1 MRVSKPTS
9 PPDYLFLGALI
20 ILVVFGF
27 VMLASASS
35 DLAKDRFGDG
45 YYYIKHQAINGFAIG
60 ILGFLAGFLVYYRRW
75 ERFAIGFLVVN
86 IILLIL
92 VFTPLGVSVKGA
104 ARWLEIGSFSFQPG
118 EVLKLT
124 FLIYIAAWIING
136 KKRKKSFSEGLL
148 PFISLVAVIAFI
160 LFKQPSTTTAAL
172 IFFTSTIM
180 YFTAGARFSFL
191 AIFFVLGVI
200 GFSFVVYFTPYRF
213 ARIITYIKPES
224 ANSLA
229 EGYHIN
235 QTLMA
240 IGSGKIFGTG
250 YGRSTTK
257 LHYLPEPIGDSI
269 FAVIGEELGFA
280 GSLAFVF
287 LFFFLVWRGFMIARQ
302 VLEMFGK
309 TLVIGFTSI
318 MALQSFVNIGAVSGL
333 LPFTGVPLPFVSF
346 GGTALAVFLTM
357 GGIILNVS
365 RHRKQ

>member
-1 MRVSKPTS
+1 MRISKPTS
-9 PPDYLFLGALI
+9 PPDYLFLAAII

-45 YYYIKHQAINGFAIG
+45 YYYIKHQAINGFVIG
-60 ILGFLAGFLVYYRRW
+60 ILGFLTGLLVYYRRW
-75 ERFAIGFLVVN
+75 ERLAVSLLVVN

-92 VFTPLGVSVKGA
+92 VFTPLGLSSKGA
-104 ARWLEIGSFSFQPG
+104 ARWLEFGSFSFQPS

-124 FLIYIAAWIING
+124 FLIYIAAWIVSG
-136 KKRKKSFSEGLL
+136 RKRNKSFSEGLL
-148 PFISLVAVIAFI
+148 PFVVIVAVIAFI
-160 LFKQPSTTTAAL
+160 LFKQPSTTIAAL
-172 IFFTSTIM
+172 IFFTSIIM
-180 YFTAGARFSFL
+180 YFAAGARFSFL
-191 AIFFVLGVI
+191 AIFFALGAI
-200 GFSFVVYFTPYRF
+200 GFSLVVYLTPYRF

-235 QTLMA
+235 QALTA
-240 IGSGKIFGTG
+240 IGSGGLFGTG

-280 GSLAFVF
+280 GSLAFLF
-287 LFFFLVWRGFMIARQ
+287 LFFFLIWRGFMIVRQ
-302 VLEMFGK
+302 TTEKFGK

-333 LPFTGVPLPFVSF
+333 LPLTGVPLPFVSF
-346 GGTALAVFLTM
+346 GGTSLAVFLTM

-365 RHRKQ
+365 RYRR